1 MRTGKPKFKQGRL
14 LLLDQFLGCFRG
26 CFMFDYRV
34 MRVVLFTML
43 LGGSLSLAATAS
55 AEVISFDNADQPAY
69 ASGWTNLSNG
79 ASNTTVLGP
88 WVFGGN
94 AVSGTSAMIASSTT
108 LGTSG
113 TIDVNGKS
121 FELSD
126 TTSTG
131 SYIDVFR
138 FILGDLKVGQTLSL
152 DMQVNFRGGFKG
164 INIRGV
170 DDDTSLF
177 KFEVGNS
184 GGGDD
189 YVVSNAATGNGSV
202 GNAYSADTRFN
213 IALEQSSPSGGAWT
227 VTRTGGITSTSL
239 GTYAGQVSSFQLYT
253 FLAGSSDQNAIF
265 YNNIQVVPEPATIST
280 LLAAALLGLPWL
292 RRQVSRGY
300 GG

>member
-1 MRTGKPKFKQGRL
+1 MVAHQIMLKVGRDVVLLCGSL
-14 LLLDQFLGCFRG
+14 LL
-26 CFMFDYRV
+26 
-34 MRVVLFTML
+34 
-43 LGGSLSLAATAS
+43 ATFAS
-55 AEVISFDNADQPAY
+55 ANVISFDNADQPAY
-69 ASGWTNLSNG
+69 SSGWTNFSNG

-131 SYIDVFR
+131 QYIDVFR
-138 FILGDLKVGQTLSL
+138 FILGDLKVGETLSL
-152 DMQVNFRGGFKG
+152 DMQVNFRSGFKG
-164 INIRGV
+164 INVRGV
-170 DDDTSLF
+170 DDATSLF
-177 KFEVGNS
+177 KFEVGNQGS
-184 GGGDD
+184 GDD

-202 GNAYSADTRFN
+202 GNTYSSNTQFN
-213 IALEQSSPSGGAWT
+213 IALEQTSASGGAWT
-227 VTRTGGITSTSL
+227 VTRTGGVTSTSL
-239 GTYAGQVSSFQLYT
+239 GTYTGQVSSFQLYT

-265 YNNIQVVPEPATIST
+265 YNNIEVVPEPATIST

-292 RRQVSRGY
+292 RRRVGRGH
-300 GG
+300 GGRG

>member
-1 MRTGKPKFKQGRL
+1 MKLAR
-14 LLLDQFLGCFRG
+14 
-26 CFMFDYRV
+26 
-34 MRVVLFTML
+34 RVVLLCSSL
-43 LGGSLSLAATAS
+43 LLATPAS
-55 AEVISFDNADQPAY
+55 ANVISFDDADQPAY
-69 ASGWTNLSNG
+69 ASGWADLSNG

-138 FILGDLKVGQTLSL
+138 FILGDLKVGETLSL

-164 INIRGV
+164 INVRGV
-170 DDDTSLF
+170 DDTTSLF
-177 KFEVGNS
+177 KFEVGNQGS
-184 GGGDD
+184 GDD
-189 YVVSNAATGNGSV
+189 YVVSNAVTGNGSI
-202 GNAYSADTRFN
+202 GSAYSSDTRFN
-213 IALEQSSPSGGAWT
+213 IALEQTSASGGAWT
-227 VTRTGGITSTSL
+227 VTRTGGINSTSL
-239 GTYAGQVSSFQLYT
+239 GTYAGQVSSFQFYT

-292 RRQVSRGY
+292 RRRVSHGL